1 MKVVHLIDSGGL
13 YGAEQVL
20 LSLCKEQQAQGIT
33 PIILSCGLP
42 GEKDKPLE
50 LAAKQLDIDCIA
62 WRMKAGIN
70 IKGMK
75 LLLQHLKSERVELLH
90 SHGYKFNILLGL
102 FSKKALGLPSV
113 STVHGY
119 VKAKFPNKMWIYE
132 FLDRVFIRRMDR
144 IILVSSSMLK
154 IPAFSDVK
162 KVQVINNGIPEL
174 IENESCETK
183 NLSSPLKILAIGR
196 LSKEKGFDYLI
207 NAVAELNKSGS
218 SVHLTLFGEGREKSH
233 LENLVSNL
241 GQSNSIS
248 LKGFVSEPY
257 KIFNEF
263 DVLVMPS
270 LTEGIPITLL
280 EAMRGKINII
290 ASSVGG
296 IPEVLGEQYK
306 FFVEPA
312 SVESLAGKIR
322 LFQSLS
328 DAERADHKILLNK
341 IFIEKFSSRGMGDKY
356 KQCYLAVTKLS
367 A

>member
-20 LSLCKEQQAQGIT
+20 LSLCKEQQAQGLT

-42 GEKDKPLE
+42 DEKEKPLE
-50 LAAKQLDIDCIA
+50 LAAKHFKIECIS

-70 IKGMK
+70 IKGMR
-75 LLLQHLKSERVELLH
+75 LLLQRLKSENVQLLH

-102 FSKKALGLPSV
+102 FSKKRLGLPSV

-132 FLDRVFIRRMDR
+132 ILDRVFIRRMDR

-154 IPAFSDVK
+154 IPAFSDSK
-162 KVQVINNGIPEL
+162 KVLVINNGIPEL
-174 IENESCETK
+174 PENESCEHK
-183 NLSSPLKILAIGR
+183 SISSPLKILAIGR
-196 LSKEKGFDYLI
+196 LSKEKGFNYLI
-207 NAVAELNKSGS
+207 NAVAELNRSGS
-218 SVHLTLFGEGREKSH
+218 SVHLSLFGEGREKES
-233 LENLVSNL
+233 LNELANSL
-241 GQSNSIS
+241 GQQNCIS
-248 LKGFVSEPY
+248 LNGFVSDPY

-280 EAMRGKINII
+280 EAMRGKISIV

-296 IPEVLGEQYK
+296 IPEVLGEQYEL
-306 FFVEPA
+306 FVEPA
-312 SVESLAGKIR
+312 SVESLVEKIN
-322 LFQSLS
+322 LFQSMS
-328 DAERADHKILLNK
+328 NSERNNYRDHLEKV
-341 IFIEKFSSRGMGDKY
+341 FIEKFSSRGMGEKY
-356 KQCYLAVTKLS
+356 KQCYLTVTKLS
-367 A
+367 V

>member
-42 GEKDKPLE
+42 DEKTKPLE
-50 LAAKQLDIDCIA
+50 AAAKNLNIECIS

-70 IKGMK
+70 VKGMRH
-75 LLLQHLKSERVELLH
+75 LLQHLKKENVQLLH

-119 VKAKFPNKMWIYE
+119 VKAKFPKKMWVYE
-132 FLDRVFIRRMDR
+132 VLDRFFIRRMDR

-154 IPAFSDVK
+154 IPAFSDAR

-174 IENESCETK
+174 SGDEFCK
-183 NLSSPLKILAIGR
+183 NKNISSPLKMLAVGR

-207 NAVAELNKSGS
+207 RAVAELNKSGS
-218 SVHLTLFGEGREKSH
+218 PVQLSLFGEGRERAF
-233 LENLVSNL
+233 LESLVDSL
-241 GQSNSIS
+241 EQSNNIT
-248 LKGFVSEPY
+248 LRGFVSDPY
-257 KIFNEF
+257 KIFSEF

-280 EAMRGKINII
+280 EAMRGRINII

-296 IPEVLGEQYK
+296 IPEVLGEKYELLLK
-306 FFVEPA
+306 PA
-312 SVESLAGKIR
+312 SVESLVEKIK
-322 LFQSLS
+322 LFQSMSNS
-328 DAERADHKILLNK
+328 DRNNHRDYLEKV
-341 IFIEKFSSRGMGDKY
+341 FIEKFSARSMGEKY
-356 KQCYLAVTKLS
+356 KQCYLTITKLS
-367 A
+367 V